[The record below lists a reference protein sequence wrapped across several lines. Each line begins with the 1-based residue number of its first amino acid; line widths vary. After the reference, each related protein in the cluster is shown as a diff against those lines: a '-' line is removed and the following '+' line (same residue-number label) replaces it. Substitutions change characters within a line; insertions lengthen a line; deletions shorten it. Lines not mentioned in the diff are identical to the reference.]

1 MEVLKI
7 YQERVLTTEYLYSV
21 MILHNM
27 IIPNAVPLCVYVGW
41 AFYSAVV
48 GVGLTFVC
56 AVLSVQAEVATSSDK
71 VQYQIHQGRT
81 LICLLWITV
90 EAER

>member
-1 MEVLKI
+1 
-7 YQERVLTTEYLYSV
+7 
-21 MILHNM
+21 M
-27 IIPNAVPLCVYVGW
+27 IINYVITSDVFIGW
-41 AFYSAVV
+41 AFYSAVA

-81 LICLLWITV
+81 LICLLWINIQ
-90 EAER
+90 RKW

>member
-1 MEVLKI
+1 LI
-7 YQERVLTTEYLYSV
+7 SSDLYQMKCHDVC
-21 MILHNM
+21 M
-27 IIPNAVPLCVYVGW
+27 YVGW
-41 AFYSAVV
+41 AFYSAVA

-81 LICLLWITV
+81 LICLP
-90 EAER
+90 